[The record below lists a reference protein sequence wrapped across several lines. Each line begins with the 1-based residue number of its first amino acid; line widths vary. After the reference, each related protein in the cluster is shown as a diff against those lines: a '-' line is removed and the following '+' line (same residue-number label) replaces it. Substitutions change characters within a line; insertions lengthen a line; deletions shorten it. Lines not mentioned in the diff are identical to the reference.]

1 MPSWKRETRTP
12 AGLKRLSRAVRAIYS
27 GWKSGR
33 PRKDSLKASWISWPL
48 VTVISGAVM
57 FTGLVHA
64 ASLLGLPIQSGA
76 TTGAVRLP

>member
-1 MPSWKRETRTP
+1 MEWILTLAASGFGAALT
-12 AGLKRLSRAVRAIYS
+12 AFA

-33 PRKDSLKASWISWPL
+33 PRKDSLKARWISWPL

-64 ASLLGLPIQSGA
+64 ATLLGLPTQSGA
-76 TTGAVRLP
+76 TTGAIRLP